1 MFKRFRNNM
10 KYIKY
15 FEHGKLSY
23 DSYEKVLINYWGDLK
38 FKSDYINL
46 QEVSKSIPLKIS
58 RVSGESI
65 AKDLYNITV
74 FLDKRNNKV
83 SWADYNVQ
91 VGRDIIDIFFY
102 KTTDEYYIVRI
113 KFDTYKCDQIYGF
126 KKLLK
131 DLEII

>member
-1 MFKRFRNNM
+1 M